1 VCGSPFRSEAE
12 VVPFA
17 REWLLDDLSRRDGHW
32 LVVDEHL
39 VGTRIPD
46 LLAARVD
53 LRPLRAR
60 VRAEQWEALNS
71 SELRLL
77 GLLRDDRSLSVRS
90 AASGLGYTQAT
101 TRRLLRRLE
110 KLGYVGQDGRNGF
123 RRIRNR
129 YKIFTRLIAVEAKLR
144 DWRRALVQ
152 ARSHRSFAQESF
164 VVFDAAYA
172 ARFNRAKEHFMSS
185 GTGLI
190 AVDTDGNVERF
201 LRARGSRRVNAA
213 AFALAGEELWLRLQ
227 GFTRP
232 LPQTR
237 LPGGAALIARPGQR
251 DSPQSR
257 SKSLSRL
264 LDALAESQPGRQH

>member
-1 VCGSPFRSEAE
+1 M
-12 VVPFA
+12 PFA
-17 REWLLDDLSRRDGHW
+17 REWLLDDLSRREGHW

-53 LRPLRAR
+53 LRVLRAR

-77 GLLRDDRSLSVRS
+77 ALLREDRSVSVRS
-90 AASGLGYTQAT
+90 AANRLGYTHPT

-110 KLGYVGQDGRNGF
+110 HLGYAGQDRASSF
-123 RRIRNR
+123 RRIRSR
-129 YKIFTRLIAVEAKLR
+129 YRIFTRLIAVEAKLR

-172 ARFNRAKEHFMSS
+172 DRFNRAKPHFMSS

-190 AVDTDGNVERF
+190 AVDTEGNVER
-201 LRARGSRRVNAA
+201 LIRARGSRKVDAA

-227 GFTRP
+227 GVTRP

-237 LPGGAALIARPGQR
+237 LPSGAALIARPGRR
-251 DSPQSR
+251 DSPESR
-257 SKSLSRL
+257 SRSLSRL